1 MRKQSTAQQAV
12 ERLQAA
18 NRSLEAEFAAL
29 SDDGLRQ
36 KVDEAIT
43 MTVTG
48 VHRWAFAMK
57 EAECRGL
64 SFDDGSW
71 AFGVLPYLRLI
82 ANG

>member
-1 MRKQSTAQQAV
+1 
-12 ERLQAA
+12 
-18 NRSLEAEFAAL
+18 
-29 SDDGLRQ
+29 
-36 KVDEAIT
+36 